1 MGVHAGDGSDEG
13 DSDDGDGGDDDGG
26 DDAGD
31 DGDGGDDDGGA
42 IVNVGRNDVSPL
54 AIMHTRQLS
63 PQCISCPHIDCHT
76 TTSAMCHHME
86 EEYYQYPAIS
96 CRGGS
101 FSQNRGKD
109 SFHPACLWLREWR
122 SMAEND

>member
-1 MGVHAGDGSDEG
+1 MDAGGDDDGNDGGDDGGDGDDG
-13 DSDDGDGGDDDGG
+13 DDDSDDGDDGDDD
-26 DDAGD
+26 DV
-31 DGDGGDDDGGA
+31 DGNG
-42 IVNVGRNDVSPL
+42 VSPL

-96 CRGGS
+96 CRGRT
-101 FSQNRGKD
+101 FLTK
-109 SFHPACLWLREWR
+109 
-122 SMAEND
+122 